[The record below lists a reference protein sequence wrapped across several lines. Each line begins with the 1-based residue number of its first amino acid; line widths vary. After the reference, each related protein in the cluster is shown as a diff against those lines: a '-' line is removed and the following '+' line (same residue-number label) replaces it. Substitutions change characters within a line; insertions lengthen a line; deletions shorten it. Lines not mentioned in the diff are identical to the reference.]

1 MQLGVEDAVNLGSAP
16 AFAQI
21 ANPGAATIGTW
32 IRVDSAS
39 DLNALMGPWVSTGVA
54 GWGMFT
60 AYSGGINM
68 IVDDGADPSGHWV
81 GQNSPKVVVPAD
93 GSFHYVLLTVVRNG
107 VGSDAS
113 VSHYLDG
120 VFYNTVT
127 FSSENG
133 AAAWGS
139 GGTTVFKLGNL
150 NGNTNYFNGQIAN
163 LQMYNRVLSYAEIQ
177 QNYNAQRS
185 RFT

>member
-1 MQLGVEDAVNLGSAP
+1 
-16 AFAQI
+16 
-21 ANPGAATIGTW
+21 
-32 IRVDSAS
+32 
-39 DLNALMGPWVSTGVA
+39 
-54 GWGMFT
+54 MFT

-81 GQNSPKVVVPAD
+81 GQNTPKVVVPAD

-127 FSSENG
+127 FSAENG
-133 AAAWGS
+133 ANAWGS
-139 GGTTVFKLGNL
+139 GGTTVFKLGNM